1 MSGRFD
7 RTRLV
12 GCALAA
18 AVTVAPFLALLYGLD
33 AALAVMAL
41 ALGAAAGAAR
51 EAARGVDGA
60 ARDRLRVA
68 AVANGC
74 LAVACAAALVWRLG

>member
-1 MSGRFD
+1 MSGRVD

-12 GCALAA
+12 GCALAG
-18 AVTVAPFLALLYGLD
+18 AVTVAPFLALLYSVD

-41 ALGAAAGAAR
+41 ALGATAWAAR
-51 EAARGVDGA
+51 EAARGVAGA

-68 AVANGC
+68 ALVNAL
-74 LAVACAAALVWRLG
+74 LALACAAIVVWRSA